1 MRGFVPD
8 YDMISAENL
17 KEALQLLNQKPG
29 YYKPM
34 AGGTDLMVLFEA
46 GKLKHK
52 NFLNILG
59 LQELK
64 YIRVSEQEVHIGAL
78 TTYKDLQNHPV
89 IREEFPLLI
98 EGARLT
104 GASAIQHRGTIGG
117 NVANASPAADSP
129 PGFYVYRAKIKMVS
143 VRGERI
149 VDYNEFHTGYKTHLL
164 EDDELIQ
171 EIILIRTHEF
181 THQFYRKVGT
191 RKAQAISKAC
201 VAIGARYQGK
211 VLEDIRIGLGSIGP
225 CPYQAQKTEKVLHG
239 KVLTPEV
246 IDQAIQTLHS
256 EIRPIDDVRSTGEY
270 RLQVVSNILKDFL
283 NGLTQSGR

>member
-1 MRGFVPD
+1 MRAYVPD
-8 YDMISAENL
+8 YDMISVVKL
-17 KEALQLLNQKPG
+17 SEALTLLNQKPG
-29 YYKPM
+29 FYKPM

-59 LQELK
+59 LKELK
-64 YIRVSEQEVHIGAL
+64 YIQVSDQEVHIGAL
-78 TTYKDLQNHPV
+78 ATYKDLQNHPV

-98 EGARLT
+98 EGAKLT

-143 VRGERI
+143 VRGERV

-171 EIILIRTHEF
+171 EIILTRTHEF

-201 VAIGARYQGK
+201 VAIGARFDGK
-211 VLEDIRIGLGSIGP
+211 TLQDIRIGLGSIGP
-225 CPYQAQKTEKVLHG
+225 CPYQAQMTEKVLRG
-239 KVLTPEV
+239 QILTNDLIE
-246 IDQAIQTLHS
+246 QAVQVMQQ

-270 RLQVVSNILKDFL
+270 RMQVVCNILKDFL
-283 NGLTQSGR
+283 NGLAQKSN